1 MTMPIVLLAVMML
14 GAFALYFHQYRQTQI
29 QMSSTVG
36 KFFNALCVAEAG
48 VAVAVT
54 EMATNFEWKT
64 HASGGAP
71 GDTQFSGP
79 IKHDNAVSGGGVLSG
94 LSGTVGTYSGRVGP
108 LGEFKVRV
116 GLEQVAGD
124 NPATKTANEQYM
136 FYRIESIGKYGDTYQ
151 KVTAV
156 LKKRILS
163 EEFLLF
169 DNDFLDMVLGV
180 GSSAEGDNVFSVGSL
195 YGKRYVYLGTI
206 ESNKPKLSFR
216 DVSNIS
222 TAGELY
228 VWDSYVTLNEK
239 PLDPNRNSS
248 TRDFKLNNA
257 GALVPLSSGG
267 SFYGDF
273 VVPGKPNDD
282 FAKNAMDILKDGD
295 NGGKL
300 EVLNFEEIFPNFAAR
315 AASSGL
321 VIQKGASGIG
331 RADPNFENPY
341 PTVGKPKDLLHLDF
355 GDLGDGDPVL
365 GAAIPSSFNGIVYAT
380 VPLRIRGCPDRDMVI
395 VSDEDIYI
403 CGDFNQSPKVLQSY
417 KDENL
422 IDYEANPLTGKGYF
436 AEDKEYRVNN
446 PTEKCGLYRNRCK
459 IISKGKVWYDYTR
472 PDYVYRNELKP
483 LIEFELS
490 KLLAGEDK
498 AFDAMI
504 VEKDADGKEKPK
516 NLVPGSANDLLNHFR
531 IEAAKTDDELLAM
544 TKSVAL
550 IQYLCA
556 KPTAGR
562 TQANA
567 APRTQSIY
575 AKAYGATTADA
586 EAFLKAKRKVKE
598 KTGEESEANFLDM
611 VRDGRMSA
619 GERTAIVEA
628 LFEGLTASVE
638 EDGESSAVWDM
649 PQRLFDLTKPGA
661 PYSQFGGSRGTLDQ
675 RKRDKL
681 MIPEFTINAKII
693 TGDTR
698 NGLWKIGKTSRA
710 IYNEIGNP
718 HPDWGR
724 PRSAG
729 YFRYVQATGAL
740 LRLLGGEI
748 HLRLR
753 KREPATDG
761 SVYQPHIRKKVFDV
775 ELMGFEDETAIPSY
789 SVVSFTHTKVG
800 KTDYSGF

>member
-1 MTMPIVLLAVMML
+1 MPIVLLAVMML
-14 GAFALYFHQYRQTQI
+14 GVFSFYFHQYRQTQI
-29 QMSSTVG
+29 QMSSTIG
-36 KFFNALCVAEAG
+36 KFYNALCVAEAG

-71 GDTQFSGP
+71 GATQFTGP
-79 IKHDNAVSGGGVLSG
+79 IKHDNAVKGGGVLSG
-94 LSGTVGTYSGRVGP
+94 LAGTVGTYSGKVGS

-124 NPATKTANEQYM
+124 NPATKTANEQFM
-136 FYRIESIGKYGDTYQ
+136 FYRIESIGRYGDTYQ

-195 YGKRYVYLGTI
+195 YGRRFVYLGTI

-228 VWDSYVTLNEK
+228 VWDNHVTLNNR
-239 PLDPNRNSS
+239 PLTPDGNSS

-257 GALVPLSSGG
+257 GALVPLGSG
-267 SFYGDF
+267 SFWGDF
-273 VVPGKPNDD
+273 VVAGKPNDD
-282 FAKNAMDILKDGD
+282 FAKNSLDVLKDGD

-315 AASSGL
+315 AAASGL
-321 VIQKGASGIG
+321 VVNAGSGVG
-331 RADPNFENPY
+331 RPDPEFENPY
-341 PTVGKPKDLLHLDF
+341 PTVGKPKDLVHIDF
-355 GDLGDGDPVL
+355 GDMGDGDPAL
-365 GAAIPSSFNGIVYAT
+365 GAALPASFNGILYAT

-403 CGDFNQSPKVLQSY
+403 CGDFNQSAKVIQAY

-422 IDYEANPLTGKGYF
+422 IDYEVNPLTGKGYF
-436 AEDKEYRVNN
+436 AEDKEFRVNN
-446 PTEKCGLYRNRCK
+446 PTEKHGLYRNRCK
-459 IISKGKVWYDYTR
+459 VISKGKVWYDYTR
-472 PDYVYRNELKP
+472 PDFVYRNELKG
-483 LIEFELS
+483 LIEFELAR
-490 KLLAGEDK
+490 LLAGEAK
-498 AFDAMI
+498 AFDAI
-504 VEKDADGKEKPK
+504 QDIAGTK
-516 NLVPGSANDLLNHFR
+516 NLVPASANDLLNHYR
-531 IEAAKTDDELLAM
+531 IEAAKSDDELLAM

-550 IQYLCA
+550 MQYLCA
-556 KPTAGR
+556 KPAGGR
-562 TQANA
+562 TQQNA
-567 APRTQSIY
+567 APRTPSIY
-575 AKAYGATTADA
+575 AKAYGETTQAA
-586 EAFLKAKRKVKE
+586 EDFLKAKRTVKE
-598 KTGEESEANFLDM
+598 PSGDEEKNFLDM
-611 VRDGRMSA
+611 ARDGRLTPA
-619 GERTAIVEA
+619 ERTALVEA
-628 LFEGLTASVE
+628 LFDGLTASVE
-638 EDGESSAVWDM
+638 ADGESSAVWDM
-649 PQRLFDLTKPGA
+649 PARLFDLTKPGA
-661 PYSQFGGSRGTLDQ
+661 PYSQFGGSMGTLDQ
-675 RKRDKL
+675 RKKDKL

-718 HPDWGR
+718 HPDWPR
-724 PRSAG
+724 PRAAG
-729 YFRYVQATGAL
+729 YYRYVPATGAL

-748 HLRLR
+748 HLRLN
-753 KREPATDG
+753 KREPVTDG
-761 SVYQPHIRKKVFDV
+761 SVYQPHIRKKVFDI

-789 SVVSFTHTKVG
+789 SVVSFTHTKVD
-800 KTDYSGF
+800 KTEFAGF